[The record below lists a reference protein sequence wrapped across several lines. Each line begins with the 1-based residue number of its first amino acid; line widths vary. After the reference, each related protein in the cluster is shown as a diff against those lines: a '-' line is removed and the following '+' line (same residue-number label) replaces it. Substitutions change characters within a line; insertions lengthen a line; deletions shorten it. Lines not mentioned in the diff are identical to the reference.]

1 MAFEIE
7 SGIPLEQQD
16 ALEYLTSFACRH
28 NGHRRGATV
37 AVTRKFLAEC
47 GTKIIVDIGVRGEI
61 VKMAPEYPCDAG
73 KDCPRC
79 KDRMSKIAILIES
92 GK

>member
-7 SGIPLEQQD
+7 SGITLEQQD

-37 AVTRKFLAEC
+37 AVTRKFMAEC
-47 GTKIIVDIGVRGEI
+47 GTKIIVNVGVRGRI
-61 VKMAPEYPCDAG
+61 VKMEPEYPCDVG
-73 KDCPRC
+73 RECSSC
-79 KDRMSKIAILIES
+79 LDRMEKIRILIES

>member
-1 MAFEIE
+1 MTFEIE
-7 SGIPLEQQD
+7 TVPLEQESAAD
-16 ALEYLTSFACRH
+16 FLTAILC
-28 NGHRRGATV
+28 RRGRKATV
-37 AVTRKFLAEC
+37 VNVRKFLAEC
-47 GTKIIVDIGVRGEI
+47 GTKIVVEIGVRGGI
-61 VKMAPEYPCDAG
+61 VTMKPEQPCDAG

>member
-28 NGHRRGATV
+28 NGHRRDATV

-47 GTKIIVDIGVRGEI
+47 GTKIIVDIGVRGAI
-61 VKMAPEYPCDAG
+61 VKMEPEYPCNAG
-73 KDCPRC
+73 KECLSC
-79 KDRMSKIAILIES
+79 IDRMAKARILIES

>member
-28 NGHRRGATV
+28 NGHRRDATV
-37 AVTRKFLAEC
+37 AVTRKLKWNLNTHAMR
-47 GTKIIVDIGVRGEI
+47 VRN
-61 VKMAPEYPCDAG
+61 A
-73 KDCPRC
+73 
-79 KDRMSKIAILIES
+79 
-92 GK
+92 

>member
-1 MAFEIE
+1 MSFEIE
-7 SGIPLEQQD
+7 TVPLEQQSAGD
-16 ALEYLTSFACRH
+16 LLTAFIC
-28 NGHRRGATV
+28 RRGRKPAVATI
-37 AVTRKFLAEC
+37 RKFLAEC
-47 GTKIIVDIGVRGEI
+47 GTKIVVEIGVRGGI